1 MKPDINQAAAP
12 RFFLPK
18 GPLILAS
25 GSRTRHQ
32 MLANAGMDFVT
43 HAPNIDEISVRHSAT
58 ASGMPAEDIAVL
70 LADMK
75 AHKAAQ
81 AVMMGDVEGA
91 SVSGFVL
98 GSDQILFCEGEIL
111 AKPTSEAEAVEQL
124 GFLAGKDHHLLTAAV
139 IYQNNERIWHHLAK
153 PCLSM
158 RKMDADFIARYV
170 AAIGDSAFYS
180 AGSYQIEGY
189 GAHLFSAIKG
199 CSYAVM
205 GLPLLEVL
213 GFLRVRGLVLGD
225 VGGDIV
231 GAAE

>member
-1 MKPDINQAAAP
+1 MTSDMNQAAPP
-12 RFFLPK
+12 RFFLSE

-25 GSRTRHQ
+25 SSQTRRL
-32 MLANAGMDFVT
+32 MLANAGIDFVT
-43 HAPNIDEISVRHSAT
+43 HAPNVDEVSVRHST
-58 ASGMPAEDIAVL
+58 KASDMPAEDIAVL

-75 AHKAAQ
+75 AHKVAQ
-81 AVMMGDVEGA
+81 AAIMGDVEGA
-91 SVSGFVL
+91 SASGFVL
-98 GSDQILFCEGEIL
+98 GSDQILFCDGEIL
-111 AKPTSEAEAVEQL
+111 AKPRSEAEAAEQL

-139 IYQNNERIWHHLAK
+139 IYQNGERIWHHLAK

-158 RKMDADFIARYV
+158 RKMDADFMGRYV
-170 AAIGDSAFYS
+170 TVIGDAAFYS

-225 VGGDIV
+225 SSISGV
-231 GAAE
+231 AE